1 MERTSSVVVQEG
13 GAGDSLFDDDGRI
26 KRTGTVITASAHI
39 ITAIIG
45 SGALSLAWAVAQL
58 GSLPGSVALLVFS
71 VITLYTSILLTDCY
85 RSPEGTRNYSYM
97 DAVRT
102 HLGGIQYMFCGLAQ
116 YATLIGLGIGYVIT
130 TALSIG

>member
-1 MERTSSVVVQEG
+1 MD
-13 GAGDSLFDDDGRI
+13 A
-26 KRTGTVITASAHI
+26 GTVITASAHI

-102 HLGGIQYMFCGLAQ
+102 HLGMCICVKWSEQ
-116 YATLIGLGIGYVIT
+116 
-130 TALSIG
+130 LS